1 MKRMDSIIYDI
12 WTEADTMADALA
24 IAGDAIAKEKETPA
38 EGTSSQAEEPNTS
51 PSETSEVTPEETP
64 EAPDETEEL
73 ITKLFASASFTQ
85 NLGKVLSEDRTFLK
99 KVFKKIKIGVQK

>member
-1 MKRMDSIIYDI
+1 MKRIDSIIYDI

-24 IAGDAIAKEKETPA
+24 IAGDAIAKEKETPSP
-38 EGTSSQAEEPNTS
+38 ETS
-51 PSETSEVTPEETP
+51 PESEKSPEESSETSEETP